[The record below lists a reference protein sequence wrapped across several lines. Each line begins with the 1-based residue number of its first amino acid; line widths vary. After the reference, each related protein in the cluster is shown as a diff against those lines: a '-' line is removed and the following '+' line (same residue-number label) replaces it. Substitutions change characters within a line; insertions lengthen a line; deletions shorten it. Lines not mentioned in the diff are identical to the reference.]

1 MHKRLEMLS
10 NNEFTV
16 FTRSFCEE
24 ESGRRH
30 IRVVGTFFVDRFKTT
45 RRPIESSK
53 LIESRC
59 RAPFAKWDSMC
70 QDLWM
75 LIHIYINV
83 LSREEDLAIPWIKKK
98 NSLFFTLLQYSKVP
112 KLSRV
117 RFHFYTND
125 VSQVFRKKRKKKRWT
140 KNAIRKTISGSPR
153 KSGGAAKR

>member
-16 FTRSFCEE
+16 FTRNFCEE

-53 LIESRC
+53 LIESHC

-75 LIHIYINV
+75 LIHIYQRSIKRGR
-83 LSREEDLAIPWIKKK
+83 LS
-98 NSLFFTLLQYSKVP
+98 NTM
-112 KLSRV
+112 
-117 RFHFYTND
+117 N
-125 VSQVFRKKRKKKRWT
+125 
-140 KNAIRKTISGSPR
+140 
-153 KSGGAAKR
+153 

>member
-16 FTRSFCEE
+16 FTRNFCEE

-53 LIESRC
+53 LIESHC

-75 LIHIYINV
+75 LIHIYQRSIKRGR
-83 LSREEDLAIPWIKKK
+83 LSNTMNLKKK
-98 NSLFFTLLQYSKVP
+98 PSFSHCRNTL
-112 KLSRV
+112 
-117 RFHFYTND
+117 RF
-125 VSQVFRKKRKKKRWT
+125 
-140 KNAIRKTISGSPR
+140 KN
-153 KSGGAAKR
+153 

>member
-75 LIHIYINV
+75 LIHIYQRPIKRGR
-83 LSREEDLAIPWIKKK
+83 LSNTMNLKKK
-98 NSLFFTLLQYSKVP
+98 TLFFTLLQYSKVP

-117 RFHFYTND
+117 RFHFYTN
-125 VSQVFRKKRKKKRWT
+125 VSQVFRK
-140 KNAIRKTISGSPR
+140 N
-153 KSGGAAKR
+153 GGLK